1 MPVREEGEAAVEAA
15 AEDEAADL
23 DFVDDA
29 FFVAAADGGFFAAAA
44 AGFFAFIIVFFA
56 DVRDR
61 ICRTRSAFI
70 R

>member
-1 MPVREEGEAAVEAA
+1 MPVREEGEAAAE
-15 AEDEAADL
+15 AEDEAADF
-23 DFVDDA
+23 DFADDA
-29 FFVAAADGGFFAAAA
+29 FFVAAADGGFLAA
-44 AGFFAFIIVFFA
+44 AGFFAFIIVFSA